1 MKYTRKHILATY
13 FSLLSVLTLAIA
25 APAVHDGSNMQLLS
39 LRASVGVPSVLA
51 NAVAVHPNTQEYR
64 VALRLRNRLYK
75 QGKGSPPLKALA
87 SAIRERQE
95 LFGNTVTAEVLT
107 YDGNHHSTWNISL
120 HAHPEWLM
128 PSFSFTDAAYVLDTN
143 AMEQYLEAS
152 SLPGVI
158 PPEDIEFSGIQED
171 KGVIRAATTG
181 VAKSGQVIDIPI
193 TVANVAE
200 AILSGTESITVQL
213 LQKHGVMRNGTN
225 EDFGQLV
232 LVASGKSNFAGSTYS
247 RGYNVRKALRE
258 HVNNTYVAPGETFSF
273 NGTLGGPVTE
283 SRGWRMAKVI
293 FGGSELRPA
302 AGGGICQA
310 STTVYRAIVNAGF
323 PVVERRSHSLYVSY
337 YKKYGV
343 GIDAT
348 IFPGYQDLT
357 FVNDTGQPLVIQAYS
372 TGDEAV
378 VNVYGTPDGRTVDLQ
393 GPYFSSSYPDS
404 LYVNERRISRNEVV
418 WTQKITYPSGE
429 TKENTIV
436 SRYKELPSYVQAEF
450 AYGE

>member
-13 FSLLSVLTLAIA
+13 FSLLCVLTLVIS

-39 LRASVGVPSVLA
+39 LRATVGVPSVLA
-51 NAVAVHPNTQEYR
+51 NVVAVYPNSQEYR
-64 VALRLRNRLYK
+64 VALRLRERLYK
-75 QGKGSPPLKALA
+75 QSKSSPPLEKLA
-87 SAIRERQE
+87 SAIKRRQE
-95 LFGNTVTAEVLT
+95 LFGNTVTANVLT
-107 YDGNHHSTWNISL
+107 HDGKEHSKWNISL

-128 PSFSFTDAAYVLDTN
+128 PSFSFTDAEYVLDTT
-143 AMEQYLEAS
+143 AVEQYLES
-152 SLPGVI
+152 NSLPGVI
-158 PPEDIEFSGIQED
+158 PPENIELTGIQED

-181 VAKSGQVIDIPI
+181 VAKSGQVVDIP
-193 TVANVAE
+193 TAVANVAG
-200 AILSGTESITVQL
+200 AILSGSGNITLQL

-225 EDFGQLV
+225 EDFGELA
-232 LVASGKSNFAGSTYS
+232 LIASGKSNFAGSTYS

-302 AGGGICQA
+302 PGGGICQA
-310 STTVYRAIVNAGF
+310 STTVYRAIVNAGL

-337 YKKYGV
+337 YKKHGV

-348 IFPGYQDLT
+348 IFPGYQDLS
-357 FVNDTGQPLVIQAYS
+357 FINDTGHPLVIQAYNS
-372 TGDEAV
+372 GDEAV

-393 GPYFSSSYPDS
+393 GPYFSSSYPDF
-404 LYVNERRISRNEVV
+404 LYVNERRIAKNEVV
-418 WTQKITYPSGE
+418 WTQKISYPNGE
-429 TKENTIV
+429 TKKNTIV

-450 AYGE
+450 AYNE